1 MSKYII
7 SLYLL
12 FLACIGWSQSSA
24 RALQLKDTIQKT
36 DSYGIR
42 FGIDLSRLLKSSL
55 NSAYTGIEIVGDYRV
70 TPNLYLAAELGN
82 EKKTKQEELYNFTTS
97 GSYLKIGVAYNT
109 YENWY
114 GMSNLIHIGGRYA
127 VSSFSQTLNNYQ
139 IFSTSRYFEDSQFAN
154 GSDEP
159 EKFSALNASW
169 LEAVLGTKVELFS
182 NLYLG
187 ASVRI
192 GFLITNKEEDRF
204 PNLWIPGFN
213 KVTDNSKFGTSYNY
227 TISYLIPL
235 YKKKKEV
242 RKKYRDVG
250 EVQNQNTPAPKN

>member
-1 MSKYII
+1 MSKYTI

-12 FLACIGWSQSSA
+12 FVVFIGWSQ
-24 RALQLKDTIQKT
+24 RTPIDLQPKDTVQKT
-36 DSYGIR
+36 DRYGIR
-42 FGIDLSRLLKSSL
+42 VGVDLSKIILTALD
-55 NSAYTGIEIVGDYRV
+55 SAYTGFEIVGDYRL

-82 EKKTKQEELYNFTTS
+82 EKKTKQEDLYNFTTS
-97 GSYLKIGVAYNT
+97 GSYLKLGVDYNT
-109 YENWY
+109 YENWF

-139 IFSTSRYFEDSQFAN
+139 IFSTERYFEDVAFAN
-154 GSDEP
+154 GSDIP
-159 EKFSALNASW
+159 EEFSSLNASW

-182 NLYLG
+182 NIYLG

-192 GFLITNKEEDRF
+192 GLLITNKEDDRF

-227 TISYLIPL
+227 SLSYLIPL
-235 YKKKKEV
+235 YKKKKIV
-242 RKKYRDVG
+242 RKKFVDEG
-250 EVQNQNTPAPKN
+250 AQQNQNPPPPKN